1 MYPVLFR
8 IGNFTFY
15 SFGLMAALSI
25 ILPALFVARPLIKKA
40 RVRNDFIYEAIL
52 GTAIGG
58 FVGARI
64 WYLFENWATVKHN
77 FWGSLFSGTGFVW
90 YGGLVGGVLTVMVIA
105 RLRKVN
111 LGVLFNAAA
120 PALAIGYAI
129 GRVGCQLAGD
139 GDYGKPSTLPWA
151 MGYPHGTVPTPPGV
165 RVQPTPIYEIL
176 IMLVVFWVLWRMAKK
191 DQPPWYVFGW
201 FLVLSAVER
210 FPIEF
215 LRRNPIWFWHLTQPQ
230 WVAIVSFVLGV
241 GIILVTRHKPVAQVT
256 PPAEKPAGAGKGSS
270 RATA

>member
-111 LGVLFNAAA
+111 LGVLFTAAA

-230 WVAIVSFVLGV
+230 WVAIASFVLGV
-241 GIILVTRHKPVAQVT
+241 GLILATRHKPAAQVT
-256 PPAEKPAGAGKGSS
+256 PPATKPARAGKGS
-270 RATA
+270 APKAA